1 MKQGKPLGNGSSVYR
16 ILFFISFGIFA
27 AGLVLYFTIPQGYE
41 VLGRV
46 KPVTIMQYSG
56 FLAFAFLLQITR
68 TIFKKLSPLILNLL
82 IIFSF
87 LFVMATFFETIWAF
101 NYWFSNYE
109 LSVLEGNPKNSVTL
123 DDEFYVPSADLA
135 DYIIFDT
142 VPLNL
147 SSKTF
152 TLLLM
157 IGVYFIFYLVE
168 IKNNRMVG

>member
-1 MKQGKPLGNGSSVYR
+1 MKKSKPNNGLIVYR
-16 ILFFISFGIFA
+16 ILFLVFLGIFISA
-27 AGLVLYFTIPQGYE
+27 LVLYFTTSQGYE

-56 FLAFAFLLQITR
+56 FLAFAFLLQIIKP
-68 TIFKKLSPLILNLL
+68 IFRKLSPLTLNLL
-82 IIFSF
+82 VIFSF
-87 LFVMATFFETIWAF
+87 LFVMAVFFETIWAF

-109 LSVLEGNPKNSVTL
+109 LSVLEGDPKTSVTL
-123 DDEFYVPSADLA
+123 DDEFYVPSAELA

-157 IGVYFIFYLVE
+157 MGIYFIFYLVDL
-168 IKNNRMVG
+168 KNKRPVE

>member
-1 MKQGKPLGNGSSVYR
+1 MVKKAPANGSKIYWL
-16 ILFFISFGIFA
+16 LFLIASAIFIS
-27 AGLVLYFTIPQGYE
+27 GLFLYFSMPRGYE
-41 VLGRV
+41 VLDRV

-56 FLAFAFLLQITR
+56 FLAFAFLLQITKPVFR
-68 TIFKKLSPLILNLL
+68 RLSPLILNLL

-109 LSVLEGNPKNSVTL
+109 LSVLEGNPKTSVTL
-123 DDEFYVPSADLA
+123 DDEVYVPSAVLA
-135 DYIIFDT
+135 DYILFDT

-157 IGVYFIFYLVE
+157 TGIYFIFYLSRL
-168 IKNNRMVG
+168 KNKS

>member
-1 MKQGKPLGNGSSVYR
+1 MKKSKPNNGLIVYR
-16 ILFFISFGIFA
+16 ILFLVFLGIFISA
-27 AGLVLYFTIPQGYE
+27 LVLYFTTSQGYE

-46 KPVTIMQYSG
+46 KPVTIMLYSG
-56 FLAFAFLLQITR
+56 FLAFAFLLQIIKP
-68 TIFKKLSPLILNLL
+68 IFRKLSPLTLNLL
-82 IIFSF
+82 VIFSF
-87 LFVMATFFETIWAF
+87 LFVMAVFFETIWAF

-109 LSVLEGNPKNSVTL
+109 LSVLEGDPKTSVTL
-123 DDEFYVPSADLA
+123 DDEFYVPSAELA

-157 IGVYFIFYLVE
+157 MGIYFIFYLVDL
-168 IKNNRMVG
+168 KNKRPVE